1 MEIKNLMR
9 EKKEIDQ
16 FQITYIKSNI
26 SIMTL
31 YHNDAVNFY
40 LQD

>member
-26 SIMTL
+26 SITL